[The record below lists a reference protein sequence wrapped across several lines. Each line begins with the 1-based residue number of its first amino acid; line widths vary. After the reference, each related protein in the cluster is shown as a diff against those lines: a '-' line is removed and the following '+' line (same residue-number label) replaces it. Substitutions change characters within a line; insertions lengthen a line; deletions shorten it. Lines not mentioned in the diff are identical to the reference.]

1 MLHLKE
7 FDIYYMKLET
17 VTYGKFTNSEWITVN
32 GLDSVQYLLDR
43 IKQEVNWDGY
53 ELWIHGS
60 ILSDV
65 DTHDVDLTIKGPMYP
80 QIING
85 MLETIVKIG
94 FEEQIY
100 CDVKYSV
107 SNMLYDPEVDT
118 IKTILY
124 ACYQGKITING
135 ETYEYS
141 RLTRDLYLK
150 ETRYPMAKTMRSG
163 IIYKSPIRII

>member
-1 MLHLKE
+1 
-7 FDIYYMKLET
+7 MKHET

-32 GLDSVQYLLDR
+32 GVDSVQHVLDR
-43 IKQEVNWDGY
+43 IKTEVNWEEY
-53 ELWIHGS
+53 QLWMHGS

-65 DTHDVDLTIKGPMYP
+65 DTHDIDLTIVGPMYP

>member
-1 MLHLKE
+1 
-7 FDIYYMKLET
+7 MKLET
-17 VTYGKFTNSEWITVN
+17 VTYGKFTNDEWTTIN
-32 GLDSVQYLLDR
+32 GANSVQHVLDR
-43 IKQEVNWDGY
+43 IKQEVNWEEY
-53 ELWIHGS
+53 QLWMHGS

-65 DTHDVDLTIKGPMYP
+65 DTHDIDLTILGPMYP
-80 QIING
+80 NIVNQ

-94 FEEQIY
+94 FEEKIY

-135 ETYEYS
+135 ETYHYS
-141 RLTRDLYLK
+141 NKVRDLFLK
-150 ETRYPMAKTMRSG
+150 ETRYPMAKCLRSG
-163 IIYKSPIRII
+163 LKYKSPVRVA